1 MKRCMLSLAMIA
13 ALLFCLAVPAL
24 AVTADPLPPVQ
35 NAADQ
40 LSEIAL
46 ALIASLTGGNAPAAE
61 ESTPAAEEKSASAE
75 ASGEPSS
82 DEPSEEPAAALI
94 PGRYEGSDGSVLQVE
109 EDGSCT
115 YETTVS
121 GKVNGK
127 AMSGRLTFHG
137 KVDGGVFSFDK
148 VTFFGLD
155 LTDTAAALGYTD
167 ASDWEQ
173 AAGIIYAGGVNGTDA
188 APHAP

>member
-1 MKRCMLSLAMIA
+1 MKRCILSLALIA
-13 ALLFCLAVPAL
+13 ALVCCPAAPAL
-24 AVTADPLPPVQ
+24 AVTPDPLPPVQ
-35 NAADQ
+35 NAAEQ
-40 LSEIAL
+40 LSELTLAIIA
-46 ALIASLTGGNAPAAE
+46 AAAQQNTAGETAS
-61 ESTPAAEEKSASAE
+61 S
-75 ASGEPSS
+75 EPSS
-82 DEPSEEPAAALI
+82 DDPASAEPSAEPALPLI

-115 YETTVS
+115 YEATVS

-137 KVDGGVFSFDK
+137 TVEGGVFSFDK

-155 LTDTAAALGYTD
+155 LTSTAAALGYTD
-167 ASDWEQ
+167 ASYWEQ

-188 APHAP
+188 ASPAE